1 MNKLRVCFAG
11 TPEFA
16 AAHLNA
22 LIAAQAE
29 DASRFELVAVYTQP
43 DRPAGRGKK
52 LSPSP
57 VKRTAMEAGLRILQ
71 PSTLRSDEAVAEL
84 NALACDVLIV
94 VAYGLILPQS
104 ILDTPRLGCVNVHAS
119 LLPRWRGAAPIER
132 ALLAG
137 DDSTGVTIMQMDAGL
152 DTGAMLEKAAVVI
165 DGRETRVSLEA
176 KLVTVGTKSLVAV
189 MNNLEAFQDSA
200 QVQDDALSTYAN
212 KIDKAESLIDW
223 TLPAAKID
231 LLVRASIGRAPAFA
245 LLNGE
250 RVRILESSVLNTRAS
265 AEVGTVTEVDK
276 SGFSVCCSDGSVLQ
290 VSRVQ
295 MPGKGEVSVSQLRNG
310 KPDAFAVNTCFDKPT
325 TAEGS

>member
-84 NALACDVLIV
+84 NALACDVLVV
-94 VAYGLILPQS
+94 VAYGLILPQA

-137 DDSTGVTIMQMDAGL
+137 DESTGVTIMQMDAGL

-176 KLVTVGTKSLVAV
+176 KLVAVGTKSLVAV
-189 MNNLEAFQDSA
+189 MNDLEAFQGSA
-200 QVQDDALSTYAN
+200 QIQDDALSTYAN

-223 TLPAAKID
+223 TLPATKID

-250 RVRILESSVLNTRAS
+250 RVRILESTVLDTCAN
-265 AEVGTVTEVDK
+265 AEVGTVTAVDK
-276 SGFSVCCSDGSVLQ
+276 SGFSVCCGGGSVLQ
-290 VSRVQ
+290 ISRVQ
-295 MPGKGEVSVSQLRNG
+295 MPGKGDVSVSQLLNG

-325 TAEGS
+325 TDEGS

>member
-22 LIAAQAE
+22 LIAAQADE
-29 DASRFELVAVYTQP
+29 ASRFELVAVYTQP

-57 VKRTAMEAGLRILQ
+57 VKRAAMEAGLRILQ

-104 ILDTPRLGCVNVHAS
+104 ILNTPRLGCVNVHAS

-152 DTGAMLEKAAVVI
+152 DTGAMLEKAPVVI

-176 KLVTVGTKSLVAV
+176 KLVAVGTTSLVAV

-200 QVQDDALSTYAN
+200 QVQDDALSIYAN

-223 TLPAAKID
+223 ALPAAKID

-245 LLNGE
+245 LLDGE
-250 RVRILESSVLNTRAS
+250 RVRILESRVRNTRAS
-265 AEVGTVTEVDK
+265 AEVGTVTEADK
-276 SGFSVCCSDGSVLQ
+276 SGFSVCCGDGSVLQ

-295 MPGKGEVSVSQLRNG
+295 MPGKGNVSVNQLRNG

-325 TAEGS
+325 TDEGS

>member
-29 DASRFELVAVYTQP
+29 DASRFELVAIYTQP
-43 DRPAGRGKK
+43 DRPAGRGKR

-94 VAYGLILPQS
+94 VAYGLILPQA

-137 DDSTGVTIMQMDAGL
+137 DESTGVTIMQMDAGL
-152 DTGAMLEKAAVVI
+152 DTGAMLEKSAVVI
-165 DGRETRVSLEA
+165 GGRETRVSLEA
-176 KLVTVGTKSLVAV
+176 KLVAVGTKSLVAV
-189 MNNLEAFQDSA
+189 INNLEVFQDNA
-200 QVQDDALSTYAN
+200 QIQDDALSTYAN

-223 TLPAAKID
+223 ALPAAKID

-250 RVRILESSVLNTRAS
+250 RVRILESTVPGTQAS
-265 AEVGTVTEVDK
+265 AEVGTVTGIDK
-276 SGFSVCCSDGSVLQ
+276 SGFSVCCGDGNVLQ

-295 MPGKGEVSVSQLRNG
+295 LPGKGDVSVSQLLNG

-325 TAEGS
+325 TDEGS

>member
-176 KLVTVGTKSLVAV
+176 KLVAVGTKSLVAV
-189 MNNLEAFQDSA
+189 MNNLKAFQDSA

-223 TLPAAKID
+223 ALPAAKID

-245 LLNGE
+245 LLDGE
-250 RVRILESSVLNTRAS
+250 RVRILESRVPDTRAS
-265 AEVGTVTEVDK
+265 AEVGTVTGVDK
-276 SGFSVCCSDGSVLQ
+276 SGFSVCCGDGSVLQ

-295 MPGKGEVSVSQLRNG
+295 MPGKGEVSVSQLLNG
-310 KPDAFAVNTCFDKPT
+310 KPGAFAVNTCFDKPT
-325 TAEGS
+325 TDEGS

>member
-1 MNKLRVCFAG
+1 
-11 TPEFA
+11 
-16 AAHLNA
+16 
-22 LIAAQAE
+22 
-29 DASRFELVAVYTQP
+29 
-43 DRPAGRGKK
+43 
-52 LSPSP
+52 
-57 VKRTAMEAGLRILQ
+57 MEAGLRILQ

-223 TLPAAKID
+223 ALPAAKID

-250 RVRILESSVLNTRAS
+250 RVRILESSVPNTRAS

-276 SGFSVCCSDGSVLQ
+276 SGFSVCCGDGSVLQ

>member
-250 RVRILESSVLNTRAS
+250 RARILESTVLDTRAS
-265 AEVGTVTEVDK
+265 AEVGTVTAVDK
-276 SGFSVCCSDGSVLQ
+276 SGFSVCCGGGSVLQ
-290 VSRVQ
+290 ISRVQ
-295 MPGKGEVSVSQLRNG
+295 MPGKGDVSVSQLLNG

-325 TAEGS
+325 TDEGS

>member
-104 ILDTPRLGCVNVHAS
+104 ILDTPRQGCVNVHAS

-176 KLVTVGTKSLVAV
+176 KLVAVGTKSLVAV

-200 QVQDDALSTYAN
+200 RIQDDALSTYAN

-223 TLPAAKID
+223 ALPAAKID

-245 LLNGE
+245 LLDGE
-250 RVRILESSVLNTRAS
+250 RVSILESRVPDTRAS
-265 AEVGTVTEVDK
+265 AEVGTVTGVDK
-276 SGFSVCCSDGSVLQ
+276 SGFSVCCGDGSVLQ

>member
-16 AAHLNA
+16 AAHLTA
-22 LIAAQAE
+22 LITAQAE
-29 DASRFELVAVYTQP
+29 DASSFELVAIYTQP

-57 VKRTAMEAGLRILQ
+57 VKRTAMAAGLRILQ

-94 VAYGLILPQS
+94 VAYGLILPQA

-137 DDSTGVTIMQMDAGL
+137 DESTGVTIMQMDAGL
-152 DTGAMLEKAAVVI
+152 DTGAMLEKVAVVI

-176 KLVTVGTKSLVAV
+176 KLAAFGTKSLVAV
-189 MNNLEAFQDSA
+189 MHNLEAFQDNA
-200 QVQDDALSTYAN
+200 EIQDDALSTYAS

-223 TLPAAKID
+223 ALPAAKID
-231 LLVRASIGRAPAFA
+231 LLVRASIGRAPAFT

-250 RVRILESSVLNTRAS
+250 RVRILESRVPDTSAS
-265 AEVGTVTEVDK
+265 AEVGTVTRVDK
-276 SGFSVCCSDGSVLQ
+276 SGFSVCCGDGSVLQ

-295 MPGKGEVSVSQLRNG
+295 MPGKGDVSVSQLLNG
-310 KPDAFAVNTCFDKPT
+310 KPDAFAVNTRFDKQT
-325 TAEGS
+325 TDEGS

>member
-84 NALACDVLIV
+84 NALACDVLVV
-94 VAYGLILPQS
+94 VAYGLILPQA
-104 ILDTPRLGCVNVHAS
+104 ILDTPRLGCVN
-119 LLPRWRGAAPIER
+119 
-132 ALLAG
+132 AG

-176 KLVTVGTKSLVAV
+176 KLVAVGTKSLVAV
-189 MNNLEAFQDSA
+189 MNDLEAFQDSA
-200 QVQDDALSTYAN
+200 QIQDDALSTYAN

-250 RVRILESSVLNTRAS
+250 RVRILESTVLDTCAN
-265 AEVGTVTEVDK
+265 AEVGTVTAVDK
-276 SGFSVCCSDGSVLQ
+276 SGFSVCCGGGSVLQ
-290 VSRVQ
+290 ISRVQ
-295 MPGKGEVSVSQLRNG
+295 MPGKGDVSVSQLLNG

-325 TAEGS
+325 TDEGS

>member
-29 DASRFELVAVYTQP
+29 SRFELVAVYTQP

-176 KLVTVGTKSLVAV
+176 KLVAVGTKSLVAV

-200 QVQDDALSTYAN
+200 RIQDDALSTYAN

-223 TLPAAKID
+223 ALPAAKID

-245 LLNGE
+245 LLDGE
-250 RVRILESSVLNTRAS
+250 RVRILESRVPDTRAS
-265 AEVGTVTEVDK
+265 AEVGTVTGVDK
-276 SGFSVCCSDGSVLQ
+276 SGFSVCCGDGSVLQ

-295 MPGKGEVSVSQLRNG
+295 MPGKGEVSVSQLLNG

-325 TAEGS
+325 TDEGS

>member
-176 KLVTVGTKSLVAV
+176 KLVAVGTKSLVAV

-200 QVQDDALSTYAN
+200 RIQDDALSTYAN

-223 TLPAAKID
+223 ALPAAKID

-245 LLNGE
+245 LLDGE
-250 RVRILESSVLNTRAS
+250 RVRILESRVPDTRAS
-265 AEVGTVTEVDK
+265 AEVGTVTGVDK
-276 SGFSVCCSDGSVLQ
+276 SGFSVCCGDGSVLQ

-295 MPGKGEVSVSQLRNG
+295 MPGKGEVSVSQLLNG
-310 KPDAFAVNTCFDKPT
+310 KPGAFAVNTCFDKPT
-325 TAEGS
+325 TDEGS

>member
-84 NALACDVLIV
+84 NALACDVLVV
-94 VAYGLILPQS
+94 VAYGLILPQA

-137 DDSTGVTIMQMDAGL
+137 DESTGVTIMQMGAGL

-176 KLVTVGTKSLVAV
+176 KLVAVGTKSLVAV
-189 MNNLEAFQDSA
+189 MNDLEAFQGSA
-200 QVQDDALSTYAN
+200 QIQDDALSTYAN

-250 RVRILESSVLNTRAS
+250 RVRILESTVLDTCAN
-265 AEVGTVTEVDK
+265 AEVGTVTAVDK
-276 SGFSVCCSDGSVLQ
+276 SGFSVCCGGGSVLQ
-290 VSRVQ
+290 ISRVQ
-295 MPGKGEVSVSQLRNG
+295 MPGKGDVSVSQLLNG

-325 TAEGS
+325 TDEGS

>member
-176 KLVTVGTKSLVAV
+176 KLVAVGTKSLVAV

-200 QVQDDALSTYAN
+200 RIQDDALSTYAN

-223 TLPAAKID
+223 ALPAAKID

-245 LLNGE
+245 LLDGE
-250 RVRILESSVLNTRAS
+250 RVRILESRVPDTRAS
-265 AEVGTVTEVDK
+265 AEVGTVTGVDK
-276 SGFSVCCSDGSVLQ
+276 SGFSVCCGDGSVLQ

-295 MPGKGEVSVSQLRNG
+295 MPGKGEVSVNQLLNG

-325 TAEGS
+325 TDEGS

>member
-29 DASRFELVAVYTQP
+29 DATRFELVAVYTQP

-84 NALACDVLIV
+84 NALACDVLVV
-94 VAYGLILPQS
+94 VAYGLILPQA

-137 DDSTGVTIMQMDAGL
+137 DESTGVTIMQMDAGL

-176 KLVTVGTKSLVAV
+176 KLVAVGTKSLVAV

-200 QVQDDALSTYAN
+200 QIQDDALSTYAN

-223 TLPAAKID
+223 ALPAAQID

-245 LLNGE
+245 LLNSE
-250 RVRILESSVLNTRAS
+250 RVRILESTVLDTRAS
-265 AEVGTVTEVDK
+265 AEVGTVTAVDK
-276 SGFSVCCSDGSVLQ
+276 SGFSVCCGDGSVLQ
-290 VSRVQ
+290 ISRVQ
-295 MPGKGEVSVSQLRNG
+295 MPGKGDVSVSQLLNG
-310 KPDAFAVNTCFDKPT
+310 KPDSFAVNTCFDKPT
-325 TAEGS
+325 TDEGS

>member
-22 LIAAQAE
+22 LITAQAE
-29 DASRFELVAVYTQP
+29 DAPRFELVAVYTQP

-176 KLVTVGTKSLVAV
+176 KLVAVGTKSLVAV

-200 QVQDDALSTYAN
+200 QIQDDALSTYAN

-223 TLPAAKID
+223 ALPAAKID

-245 LLNGE
+245 LLDGE
-250 RVRILESSVLNTRAS
+250 RVRILESRVPDTRAS
-265 AEVGTVTEVDK
+265 AEVGTVTGVDK
-276 SGFSVCCSDGSVLQ
+276 SGFSVCCGDGSVLQ

-295 MPGKGEVSVSQLRNG
+295 MPGKGEVSVSQLLNG

-325 TAEGS
+325 TDEGS

>member
-84 NALACDVLIV
+84 NALACDVLVV
-94 VAYGLILPQS
+94 VAYGLILPQA

-137 DDSTGVTIMQMDAGL
+137 DESTGVTIMQMDAGL

-176 KLVTVGTKSLVAV
+176 KLVAVGTKSLVAV
-189 MNNLEAFQDSA
+189 MNDLEAFQDSA
-200 QVQDDALSTYAN
+200 QIQDDCLSTYAN

-250 RVRILESSVLNTRAS
+250 RVRILESTVLDTCAN
-265 AEVGTVTEVDK
+265 AEVGTVTAVDK
-276 SGFSVCCSDGSVLQ
+276 SGFSVCCGGGSVLQ
-290 VSRVQ
+290 ISRVQ
-295 MPGKGEVSVSQLRNG
+295 MPGKGDVSVSQLLNG

-325 TAEGS
+325 TDEGS

>member
-43 DRPAGRGKK
+43 DRPAGRGKN

-176 KLVTVGTKSLVAV
+176 KLVAVGTKSLVAV

-223 TLPAAKID
+223 ALPAAKID

-245 LLNGE
+245 LLDGE
-250 RVRILESSVLNTRAS
+250 RVRILESRVPNTRAS
-265 AEVGTVTEVDK
+265 AAVGTVTEVDK
-276 SGFSVCCSDGSVLQ
+276 SGFSVCCGDGSVLQ

-295 MPGKGEVSVSQLRNG
+295 MPGKGEVSVNQLRNG

-325 TAEGS
+325 TDEGS

>member
-176 KLVTVGTKSLVAV
+176 KLVAVGTKSLVAV

-200 QVQDDALSTYAN
+200 RIQDDALSTYAN

-223 TLPAAKID
+223 ALPAAKID

-245 LLNGE
+245 LLDGE
-250 RVRILESSVLNTRAS
+250 RVRILESRVPDTRAS
-265 AEVGTVTEVDK
+265 AEVGTVTGVDK
-276 SGFSVCCSDGSVLQ
+276 SGFSVCCGDGSVLQ

-295 MPGKGEVSVSQLRNG
+295 MPGKGEVSVSQLLNG

-325 TAEGS
+325 TDEGS

>member
-22 LIAAQAE
+22 LITAQTE

-176 KLVTVGTKSLVAV
+176 KLVAVGTKSLVAV

-200 QVQDDALSTYAN
+200 RIQDDALSTYAN

-223 TLPAAKID
+223 ALPAAKID

-245 LLNGE
+245 LLDGE
-250 RVRILESSVLNTRAS
+250 RVRILESRVPDTRAS
-265 AEVGTVTEVDK
+265 AEVGTVTGVDK
-276 SGFSVCCSDGSVLQ
+276 SGFSVCCGDGSVLQ

-295 MPGKGEVSVSQLRNG
+295 MPGKGEVSVSQLLNG

-325 TAEGS
+325 TDEGS

>member
-22 LIAAQAE
+22 LITAQAE

>member
-57 VKRTAMEAGLRILQ
+57 VKRTAMEAGLRTLQ

-84 NALACDVLIV
+84 NALACDVIIV
-94 VAYGLILPQS
+94 VAYGLVLPQS

-137 DDSTGVTIMQMDAGL
+137 DESTGVTIMQMDAGL
-152 DTGAMLEKAAVVI
+152 DTGAILEKASVVV
-165 DGRETRVSLEA
+165 DERETRVSLEA
-176 KLVTVGTKSLVAV
+176 KLVAVGTKFLVAV
-189 MNNLEAFQDSA
+189 MNNLEAFQDNA
-200 QVQDDALSTYAN
+200 QIQDDALSTYAN

-223 TLPAAKID
+223 ALPAAKID

-250 RVRILESSVLNTRAS
+250 RVRILESECRA
-265 AEVGTVTEVDK
+265 
-276 SGFSVCCSDGSVLQ
+276 
-290 VSRVQ
+290 RVRA
-295 MPGKGEVSVSQLRNG
+295 PK
-310 KPDAFAVNTCFDKPT
+310 
-325 TAEGS
+325 

>member
-16 AAHLNA
+16 AAHLTA

-176 KLVTVGTKSLVAV
+176 KLVAVGTKSLVAV

-200 QVQDDALSTYAN
+200 RIQDDALSTYAN

-223 TLPAAKID
+223 ALPAAKID

-245 LLNGE
+245 LLDGE
-250 RVRILESSVLNTRAS
+250 RVRILESRVPDTRAS
-265 AEVGTVTEVDK
+265 AEVGTVTGVDK
-276 SGFSVCCSDGSVLQ
+276 SGFSVCCGDGSVLQ

-325 TAEGS
+325 TDEGS

>member
-29 DASRFELVAVYTQP
+29 GASRFELVAVYTQP

-84 NALACDVLIV
+84 NTLACDVLVV
-94 VAYGLILPQS
+94 VAYGLILPQA

-137 DDSTGVTIMQMDAGL
+137 DESTGVTIMQMDAGL

-176 KLVTVGTKSLVAV
+176 KLVAVGTKSLVAV

-200 QVQDDALSTYAN
+200 QIQDDALSTYAN

-223 TLPAAKID
+223 ALPAAQID

-245 LLNGE
+245 LLNSE
-250 RVRILESSVLNTRAS
+250 RVRILESTVLDTRAS
-265 AEVGTVTEVDK
+265 AEVGTVTAVDK
-276 SGFSVCCSDGSVLQ
+276 SGFSVCCGDGSVLQ
-290 VSRVQ
+290 ISRVQ
-295 MPGKGEVSVSQLRNG
+295 MPGKGDVSVSQLLNG
-310 KPDAFAVNTCFDKPT
+310 KPDAFAVSTCFDKPT
-325 TAEGS
+325 TDEGS

>member
-1 MNKLRVCFAG
+1 
-11 TPEFA
+11 
-16 AAHLNA
+16 
-22 LIAAQAE
+22 
-29 DASRFELVAVYTQP
+29 
-43 DRPAGRGKK
+43 
-52 LSPSP
+52 
-57 VKRTAMEAGLRILQ
+57 
-71 PSTLRSDEAVAEL
+71 
-84 NALACDVLIV
+84 
-94 VAYGLILPQS
+94 
-104 ILDTPRLGCVNVHAS
+104 
-119 LLPRWRGAAPIER
+119 
-132 ALLAG
+132 
-137 DDSTGVTIMQMDAGL
+137 MQMDAGL

-200 QVQDDALSTYAN
+200 QVQDDSLSTYAN

-250 RVRILESSVLNTRAS
+250 RVRILESSVPNTRAS

-276 SGFSVCCSDGSVLQ
+276 SGFSVCCGDGSVLQ

>member
-176 KLVTVGTKSLVAV
+176 KLVAVGTKSLVAV

-200 QVQDDALSTYAN
+200 RIQDDALSTYAN

-223 TLPAAKID
+223 ALPAAKID

>member
-176 KLVTVGTKSLVAV
+176 KLVAVGTKSLVAV

-200 QVQDDALSTYAN
+200 RIQDDALSTYAN

-245 LLNGE
+245 LLDGE
-250 RVRILESSVLNTRAS
+250 RVRILESRVPDTRAS
-265 AEVGTVTEVDK
+265 AEVGTVTGVDK
-276 SGFSVCCSDGSVLQ
+276 SGFSVCCGDGSVLQ

-295 MPGKGEVSVSQLRNG
+295 MPGKGEVSVSQLLNG

-325 TAEGS
+325 TDEGS

>member
-71 PSTLRSDEAVAEL
+71 PSTLRSDGAVAEL

-223 TLPAAKID
+223 ALPAAKID

-245 LLNGE
+245 LLDGE
-250 RVRILESSVLNTRAS
+250 RVRILESRVPNTRAS

-276 SGFSVCCSDGSVLQ
+276 SGFSVCCGDGSVLQ

-295 MPGKGEVSVSQLRNG
+295 MPGKGEVSVNQLRNG

-325 TAEGS
+325 TDEGS